1 MSGFKKGDKPGE
13 GLTTLKK
20 YMEDQI
26 SKIEKAGNDEEKDQ
40 LFIDTL
46 SEYNDKMGS
55 LSTIYNSKKER
66 NDTVEQLIVEVR
78 NLYQPLRDQFN
89 QKHPLK
95 LVEQVQEELDEKRR
109 QREEQ
114 QRKQLEEKQ
123 RKPEPEL
130 ESQSKQHQEE
140 TINNAIK
147 KIDDIIVGLTLKI
160 DRVDQHQ
167 YKKAHDAANALLINL
182 IAARDEYQKDLREN
196 IMSQEVAGSKFKSA
210 CKEAI
215 KDAKPVL
222 EKDLGWGDYLTNLL
236 KTLANAVV
244 TVVTF
249 GQYRGFFTYVRP
261 ESVKAVEKA
270 EQDLELDQVVASH
283 K

>member
-13 GLTTLKK
+13 GLATLKK

-40 LFIDTL
+40 LLIDTL

-78 NLYQPLRDQFN
+78 NLYQPLRDQFH

-95 LVEQVQEELDEKRR
+95 LVDQVQEELDEKRR
-109 QREEQ
+109 QREE
-114 QRKQLEEKQ
+114 KQ
-123 RKPEPEL
+123 RKPEPE
-130 ESQSKQHQEE
+130 SHSKQRQEE
-140 TINNAIK
+140 TINDAIK

-182 IAARDEYQKDLREN
+182 IAARDEYQKDLSEN
-196 IMSQEVAGSKFKSA
+196 IISQEVAGNKFKSA

-222 EKDLGWGDYLTNLL
+222 EKDLGWGDYLTNLF

-244 TVVTF
+244 TAVTF